1 MPILFQ
7 SLFDALYTMPL
18 VGVIFWSLVEN
29 IIILLVCLVVGHWL
43 VAHYQQHPI
52 TEAPEPLTAT
62 EIWLAVSCVL
72 LNSLVTI
79 IGIYLWRNQFIIVDF
94 SLSVVRIVVDV
105 IVLLM
110 VMDLGMYVFHRLAHH
125 KWLYPI
131 IHRTHHLFENP
142 RPLTL
147 FVLNPFE
154 VLGFG
159 GLWLVVLVVYSANW
173 LSIILYLTLNIV
185 FGLVGHLGVEP
196 MPSAWINLPFIRYIS
211 TSTFHAEHHM
221 DDGHN
226 FGFYTLIWDRLFGTL
241 SPDYLSDFTNAR
253 HGIAIQNAEDVG

>member
-1 MPILFQ
+1 MPNLFQ
-7 SLFDALYTMPL
+7 NMFDALYTMPL
-18 VGVIFWSLVEN
+18 AGVIFWSLLEN
-29 IIILLVCLVVGHWL
+29 VIILLVCLVVGHGL
-43 VAHYQQHPI
+43 VARYQAHPI
-52 TEAPEPLTAT
+52 TDAPEPLTRA
-62 EIWLAVSCVL
+62 EIGLAVSCVV
-72 LNSLVTI
+72 LNALVTI
-79 IGIYLWRNQFIIVDF
+79 IGIYLWRNQWVIVDF
-94 SLSVVRIVVDV
+94 SFNGLRIIVDV
-105 IVLLM
+105 VILVM
-110 VMDLGMYVFHRLAHH
+110 AMDLAMYVFHRIAHH
-125 KWLYPI
+125 KWLFPI

-159 GLWLVVLVVYSANW
+159 GLWLMVLILYSANW

-196 MPSAWINLPFIRYIS
+196 MPSAWINLPFVRYIS

-241 SPDYLSDFTNAR
+241 SPDYLSDFSNAR
-253 HGIAIQNAEDVG
+253 QGLAIQKVEDAR